1 MATAV
6 SVKRW
11 MVFCAAFAA
20 LPVCGAAGVLVV
32 AEFVMI
38 VHTVFAAMS
47 AVPAV
52 KVTKASA

>member
-6 SVKRW
+6 SDKRW
-11 MVFCAAFAA
+11 MVLATSFAR

-52 KVTKASA
+52 KVTKAFA